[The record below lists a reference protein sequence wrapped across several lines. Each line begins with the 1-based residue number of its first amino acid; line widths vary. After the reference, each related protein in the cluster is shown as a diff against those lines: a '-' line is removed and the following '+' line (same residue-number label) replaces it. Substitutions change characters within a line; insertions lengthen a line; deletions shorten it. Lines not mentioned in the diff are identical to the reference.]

1 MKRIWSSIR
10 FALSIAA
17 SLILLCIVILL
28 LMDSNWLHAALETL
42 YGISSSGRISNY
54 RYALGFLFM
63 YCVLGRPFIYAS
75 NYLEK
80 HKKESP
86 KNDKVENYVC
96 GDGDLCIEFY
106 YIIRH
111 EVFLRL

>member
-10 FALSIAA
+10 FALSVAA

-80 HKKESP
+80 HKEESP
-86 KNDKVENYVC
+86 KTIKWKIMCAAMVIYV
-96 GDGDLCIEFY
+96 LSF
-106 YIIRH
+106 IIL
-111 EVFLRL
+111 FGMKFF